1 MKRPEKIILSITG
14 GSHLSVHALM
24 LAFPS
29 LIPVIRA
36 EFSLGLDTLGYVAA
50 VSAFMFGIGAIPS
63 GWAENKVGG
72 RKLLLLYQFGS
83 AAGAGLLAF
92 STNFYTIVIGLAV
105 MGLFCSIYHPAG
117 LTLISNRVDSLTK
130 GMAVHG
136 IFGSIG
142 SALGPILATTLAVLI
157 SWRAAYGFLCLFNL
171 TLALISIFIIPV
183 STGSDDINKKESP
196 QSGGTTNKQALF
208 YLYMTNI
215 ILGLVYFGFSTF
227 MPTHFASNTGD
238 FLPHLSPAM
247 KAGICPTLVFLAGII
262 GQIIGGKI
270 GTKYKSANL
279 LVILVGANIPILL
292 LMGFTVNITLVLI
305 SILMGVVFF
314 TNQPIGNTLIAQF
327 TNKNRRGLGY
337 GISFFLSFGVGSLAA
352 GFCGVIAQNYGVSFV
367 FPALGLILVPA
378 LFTAFKVKRLA

>member
-1 MKRPEKIILSITG
+1 MKRSEKIILSITG

-36 EFSLGLDTLGYVAA
+36 EFSVGLDTLGYVAA
-50 VSAFMFGIGAIPS
+50 LSAFMFGIGAIPS
-63 GWAENKVGG
+63 GWAENKIGG
-72 RKLLLLYQFGS
+72 KNLLLLYQFGS
-83 AAGAGLLAF
+83 AAGAGLLAL
-92 STNFYTIVIGLAV
+92 STNFYTIVAGLAV

-117 LTLISNRVDSLTK
+117 LTLISNRVDSMTK

-157 SWRAAYGFLCLFNL
+157 SWRAAYAFLCLSNL
-171 TLALISIFIIPV
+171 ILALLSTLIIPV
-183 STGSDDINKKESP
+183 SVRSENLNKKKSP
-196 QSGGTTNKQALF
+196 QPERITNKQALI
-208 YLYMTNI
+208 YLYLTNI

-227 MPTHFASNTGD
+227 MPTHFALNTGH

-247 KAGICPTLVFLAGII
+247 KAGIFPTLVFLAGIV
-262 GQIIGGKI
+262 GQIIGGKL
-270 GTKYKSANL
+270 GTKFKSADL

-292 LMGFTVNITLVLI
+292 LMGFTVNINLVVV

-314 TNQPIGNTLIAQF
+314 TGQPIGNTLIAQF

-352 GFCGVIAQNYGVSFV
+352 GFCGIIAQNYGVSFV

-378 LFTAFKVKRLA
+378 LFSAYKVKRLA